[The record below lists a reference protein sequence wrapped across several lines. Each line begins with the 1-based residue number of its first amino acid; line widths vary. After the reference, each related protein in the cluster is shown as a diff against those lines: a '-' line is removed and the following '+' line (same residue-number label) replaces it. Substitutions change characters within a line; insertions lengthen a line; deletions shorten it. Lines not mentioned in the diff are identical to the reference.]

1 MTIIYWST
9 LEASCQSRSLMAV
22 PRPVWASQAPTAIL
36 RLTALAF
43 LKKTKLVGGIPQRL
57 DVKKPDYKQDFKV
70 VLN

>member
-1 MTIIYWST
+1 
-9 LEASCQSRSLMAV
+9 MAV

-57 DVKKPDYKQDFKV
+57 DVKKPDYKRDFKV